1 MWGTAEAL
9 GVASLG
15 ACLHASSTGAI
26 ASFVACVFHLLCV
39 QEAMNV
45 GDGGGVG
52 GAFLGACLHANST
65 GAIASFVA
73 CVFHLL
79 CVQEAM
85 NVGDGEE
92 DGDGLGSGSLS
103 DVDDLDD
110 YISQL
115 VGLQKCTHTHT
126 HTHTHTCTC
135 TCTHMHMHTH
145 TCTHTHT
152 HKKHV
157 HTQEK
162 VIISDI
168 SA

>member
-110 YISQL
+110 
-115 VGLQKCTHTHT
+115 
-126 HTHTHTCTC
+126 
-135 TCTHMHMHTH
+135 
-145 TCTHTHT
+145 
-152 HKKHV
+152 
-157 HTQEK
+157 
-162 VIISDI
+162 
-168 SA
+168 